1 MNKQVRFLEIYEP
14 CRERLWKFILS
25 FINNRFDAKD
35 IMSETTLITYE
46 NFDKINDNTAFLSY
60 LFTTARRLI
69 YRRTLFNKRI
79 GGSSKFEPDD
89 IANLDFSADSLQQLN
104 ELYAVMD
111 KISKKQKEAIVL
123 TAVNGFTYAEAAEIM
138 NTNLENIRK
147 LVFRGRE
154 KLKILLDK

>member
-1 MNKQVRFLEIYEP
+1 MEIFEP

-35 IMSETTLITYE
+35 IMSDTILIAYE
-46 NFDKINDNTAFLSY
+46 NFDKINDEQAFLSY

-79 GGSSKFEPDD
+79 DGSSKFDADD
-89 IANLDFSADSLQQLN
+89 IAGTEFGADNLQQLN
-104 ELYAVMD
+104 ELYSALD
-111 KISKKQKEAIVL
+111 KLPKKQKEAIVL
-123 TAVNGFTYAEAAEIM
+123 TAVNGFSYSEAAEIM
-138 NTNLENIRK
+138 STNIENIKK

>member
-1 MNKQVRFLEIYEP
+1 LEIYEP

-35 IMSETTLITYE
+35 IMSETTLIAYE
-46 NFDKINDNTAFLSY
+46 SFDKINHDTAFLSY

-79 GGSSKFEPDD
+79 DGSSKFEADD
-89 IANLDFSADSLQQLN
+89 IANSDFGADNLQQLN
-104 ELYAVMD
+104 ELYAALD
-111 KISKKQKEAIVL
+111 KIPKKQKEAIVL
-123 TAVNGFTYAEAAEIM
+123 TAINGFSYSEAAEIM
-138 NTNLENIRK
+138 STNIENIK
-147 LVFRGRE
+147 KIVFRGRE